1 MVKCIRGL
9 ENVARLRSY
18 KQYRPVTAVS
28 EDPRAW
34 WLYAICCHFPDH
46 QPEFCR
52 PKPTWDKSL
61 ERARENVRYVKLYTK
76 ILTTP
81 TLALTPDSKK
91 IKDSVEW
98 DRNYEELKALREVI
112 FLLLFSIGISLITS
126 SSRLQLDQY
135 PSWITI
141 RIQTHR
147 LELAYC
153 LVGFPSGSVG
163 IRPARLRMGRLGLL
177 PTQHLWMGK
186 YLKL

>member
-9 ENVARLRSY
+9 ENVARLRTY

-46 QPEFCR
+46 QPDFCR
-52 PKPTWDKSL
+52 PKPTWDKCL

-91 IKDSVEW
+91 TKDSVEW

-112 FLLLFSIGISLITS
+112 FLLLPSIGAWLTS
-126 SSRLQLDQY
+126 SSRLQLDRC
-135 PSWITI
+135 PSWIII

-147 LELAYC
+147 LGVAYC

-163 IRPARLRMGRLGLL
+163 IRPPRLRMDHLRLL
-177 PTQHLWMGK
+177 PAQLLWMEK
-186 YLKL
+186 FLKL